1 MGRVNS
7 TVKQFAQIGKTLKPR
22 LELLKKG
29 FVPLV
34 LIAFVKIVLALLI
47 YSVPGKVAE
56 PWNRYQQGTT
66 FNWYYLFSAWDS
78 GYYLSIAANWYP
90 SHFASIWAFFPLYPS
105 IIRLL
110 SSVGVNYLLSG
121 AIVANAAGLASVL
134 VFHRMAERYLGRANA
149 RFSTIVYFL
158 LPPVFVFTTVSYS
171 ESLFLLLSLLA
182 WYAHL
187 HEHDLASTALTGLV
201 TLTKNYGL
209 LIMIAIAFVSL
220 RKHKYRRASLLAVPV
235 LVLASWFLYAYNQ
248 TGVLF
253 APLAA
258 ELNWNSTTVIQIRNN
273 IFLFLA
279 AGDAQ
284 SLRFLLRYWA
294 VILIGTVFFSFFLIL
309 TYRAWRLN
317 SSLGIYSTL
326 FLTSFSIATILFLPT
341 FASMPRYLSVA
352 FSSGIALH
360 TTKRILFL
368 LAVFLFI
375 TMDFFAWWLFLF
387 SPIFH

>member
-1 MGRVNS
+1 MSRV
-7 TVKQFAQIGKTLKPR
+7 
-22 LELLKKG
+22 ELLKKT
-29 FVPLV
+29 FVPLLV
-34 LIAFVKIVLALLI
+34 IAFVKIVLALLI
-47 YSVPGKVAE
+47 YLMPGKVVE
-56 PWNRYQQGTT
+56 PWNSYQPQTALD
-66 FNWYYLFSAWDS
+66 WSYLFSAWDS
-78 GYYLSIAANWYP
+78 GYYLSLAAYWYP
-90 SHFASIWAFFPLYPS
+90 PHFASIWAFFPLYPA

-110 SSVGVNYLLSG
+110 GSAGVPYRLGG
-121 AIVANAAGLASVL
+121 AIVANVAGLASAL
-134 VFHRMAERYLGRANA
+134 TFHQVAELYLGKANA
-149 RFSTIVYFL
+149 RVSTILYFL

-171 ESLFLLLSLLA
+171 ESLFLFLSLLA

-187 HEHDLASTALTGLV
+187 QEHELSSAALAALV

-209 LIMIAIAFVSL
+209 LIVLAIAFDLL
-220 RKHKYRRASLLAVPV
+220 RHHKYRRASLLAVPV
-235 LVLASWFLYAYNQ
+235 LVLAGWFLYAYSQ

-258 ELNWNSTTVIQIRNN
+258 ELNWNSTTVIQIQDNLFR
-273 IFLFLA
+273 FLTR
-279 AGDAQ
+279 GDAQ
-284 SLRFLLRYWA
+284 SLRFLLGYCTI
-294 VILIGTVFFSFFLIL
+294 ILVGTVFFSLFLIL

-360 TTKRILFL
+360 MTRRILFL

-387 SPIFH
+387 SAIFH